1 MLLCNLLL
9 YLRSD
14 GNKASIG
21 QPILRHAI
29 ILQFLCEDLGE
40 CVVVQYMNPKGFFI
54 KQPLA
59 TYYFYALAFVL
70 HFLYLVAYTL
80 IIH

>member
-1 MLLCNLLL
+1 MFVGNLLF
-9 YLRSD
+9 YLRSN

-29 ILQFLCEDLGE
+29 IFQFLCEDLDK
-40 CVVVQYMNPKGFFI
+40 CVVIQYMNPKCFFI

-70 HFLYLVAYTL
+70 HFLYLVACTL